1 MSALTT
7 LPLRTVRL
15 AALGLVLTATSLGLH
30 WATSTTSGGV
40 IPGYYVPDSYVIQWD
55 EGTVDTVPGFVGAP
69 IFTQGTSYDLSG
81 AETPARLWLV
91 CALVVAALALRTGRP
106 GLLRVAALGPLLAV
120 PLAGLHVYPGKV
132 VALAGAAMLLV
143 AGLSARRRAPTP

>member
-1 MSALTT
+1 MNPITS
-7 LPLRTVRL
+7 LPQRTVRL
-15 AALGLVLTATSLGLH
+15 AVVGLVLTASSLGMH

-40 IPGYYVPDSYVIQWD
+40 IPGYYVPDSYVIQWG

-91 CALVVAALALRTGRP
+91 CALVLAALALRTGRP

-132 VALAGAAMLLV
+132 MALAGAVVLLV
-143 AGLSARRRAPTP
+143 AGLTARRRAPAT